1 MTQFSRR
8 SVTPTPGETV
18 PVDIPAD
25 SVLLQGDLTLPEGA
39 EGLVI
44 FAHGSGS
51 SRFSPRNRHVAAV
64 LQQAGL
70 GTLLLDSLTPQE
82 EALDQITAGLRFD
95 LDLLRD
101 RLIAA
106 AEWASST
113 PATAG
118 LCLGLFGSSTGGGA
132 ALLAAAARPDLITT
146 VVSRGGRPDLA
157 GPALPQV
164 ECPVLL
170 LVGGEDHGVI
180 ELNEEAAQDLRCE
193 KELVIIPGATH
204 LFEEP
209 GKLDEVAGCA
219 AEWFATY
226 LHH

>member
-1 MTQFSRR
+1 LTQFSRR